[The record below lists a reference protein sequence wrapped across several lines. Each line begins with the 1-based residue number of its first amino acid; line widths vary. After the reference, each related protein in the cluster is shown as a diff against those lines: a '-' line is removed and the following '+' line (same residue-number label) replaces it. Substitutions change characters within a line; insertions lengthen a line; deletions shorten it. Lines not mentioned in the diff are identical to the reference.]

1 MIFEYTLKNGIRVVA
16 KQMSSY
22 KSLSMGVWVKTGSAC
37 ETPEENGIS
46 HFIEHMLFKGTSKR
60 TANQISYEVDS
71 MGGNINA
78 FTSKECSCFHIKVMS
93 EKFENAA
100 DVLSDIM
107 FNSNISES
115 EIQKERAV
123 ILEEIK
129 MTNDNPEDCAH
140 EKLSETF
147 FANNPVAKPILG
159 PPENINRFMR
169 KDFISYMDKFY
180 YPANMVISLAGN
192 FEKQSAIDMLE
203 RYFGAYEKNA
213 PQNKTNDC
221 VLENE
226 TARRFTMVKKDT
238 QQLHM
243 CLSFPGFTMED
254 ERKYAL
260 AILNNV
266 LGGSMSSILF
276 QKVREEKGLVYSVYS
291 YTTAYTRA
299 GMFSIYAGTSQN
311 YIREVTEIIS
321 RELNLIKENG
331 ITDDQFIK
339 SREQLCGNF
348 ILSTESTSTIM
359 NTLGRNL
366 LLRDMVLT
374 EEEVL
379 ESFKKVTIDE
389 VNKII
394 PYIIDFDK
402 LTRVYVGNVLPQEE
416 LEKLI

>member
-1 MIFEYTLKNGIRVVA
+1 MIFENKLKNGLRVVA

-22 KSLSMGVWVKTGSAC
+22 KSLSIGVWVKAGSAC
-37 ETPEENGIS
+37 ETLEENGIS

-60 TANQISYEVDS
+60 TAKQISYEVDS
-71 MGGNINA
+71 MGGSINA
-78 FTSKECSCFHIKVMS
+78 FTSKECSCFHMKIMS
-93 EKFENAA
+93 EKLENAA

-129 MTNDNPEDCAH
+129 MTNDNPEDSAH

-159 PPENINRFMR
+159 PPENVNRFMR

-180 YPANMVISLAGN
+180 YPANMVISIAGN
-192 FEKQSAIDMLE
+192 FEKEPAFELLE
-203 RYFGAYEKNA
+203 KYFGGYDKDS
-213 PQNKTNDC
+213 PSSQTGDC
-221 VLENE
+221 VSENE
-226 TARRFTMVKKDT
+226 ATRRFMMIKKDT
-238 QQLHM
+238 EQLHL

-254 ERKYAL
+254 DKKYAL

-276 QKVREEKGLVYSVYS
+276 QKVREEKGLVYSIYS

-311 YIREVTEIIS
+311 YIREVTEIVS
-321 RELNLIKENG
+321 RELNLIKEKG
-331 ITDDQFIK
+331 ISEDQFAK

-366 LLRDMVLT
+366 LLRNMVLT
-374 EEEVL
+374 EEEVID
-379 ESFKKVTIDE
+379 SFKKVTIAE
-389 VNKII
+389 VNEII
-394 PYIIDFDK
+394 PEIIDFDR
-402 LTRVYVGNVLPQEE
+402 LTRVYVGNVLPEEE
-416 LEKLI
+416 LKKLI